1 MKKGG
6 GLGSIAKGLGSKMGN
21 KITDSGKKL
30 ARSGA
35 KKVESAIL
43 TKGGL
48 EGAKDL
54 LTGKLSDGLSKLKN
68 FDENISEK
76 QAKGRIKD
84 ELLDGKSVVNK
95 YGLFGPTTYKY
106 LIYTILFLNFCC
118 IFLLIFN
125 KTIFYKYQ
133 ANSRTFN
140 VPVSV
145 RLNKNVFYIYI
156 FTLFLLILQLYTLKE
171 NYNIIVEQRGNY
183 QVYVEAFNI
192 LCD

>member
-21 KITDSGKKL
+21 KITDSGEKL

-68 FDENISEK
+68 LVPLHINI
-76 QAKGRIKD
+76 
-84 ELLDGKSVVNK
+84 
-95 YGLFGPTTYKY
+95 
-106 LIYTILFLNFCC
+106 
-118 IFLLIFN
+118 
-125 KTIFYKYQ
+125 
-133 ANSRTFN
+133 
-140 VPVSV
+140 
-145 RLNKNVFYIYI
+145 
-156 FTLFLLILQLYTLKE
+156 
-171 NYNIIVEQRGNY
+171 
-183 QVYVEAFNI
+183 
-192 LCD
+192 